1 MRGTA
6 PFPRIMKPS
15 PLVLV
20 ALTASL
26 SFLAGSG
33 NSSEGARPVES
44 YQTVPQVAAANRSST
59 PPNLLFIVIDDLN
72 DWVGCL
78 DGHPQARTPNID
90 RLARRGT
97 LFVNTHCQGPICGP
111 SRASLLS
118 GYYPHVT
125 GVYQQPSGKAMEKDT
140 TFFHSQM
147 VSHYFAD
154 HGYRTLAVGKITHGY
169 SATLAFDS
177 YGGKFA
183 GSGPKPSG
191 GERFNY
197 HLPEVPWTGTQT
209 DWGAFPEKDEDM
221 TDHKAADW
229 AVERLAEKSEEPFF
243 LAVGFVRPHV
253 PFYAPQKWFDLFPLD
268 DVQLPP
274 VRNDDLLDVPE
285 ISRRIHELPKYPRLA
300 FLQKNDDEQ
309 FRKCVQAY
317 LACVAFVDHQVGRVL
332 DALDKGPHA
341 DDTVVILFSD
351 HGYHLGEK
359 DRVSK
364 HSLWEE
370 STRVPL
376 VVAAAKSQNNRFGKA
391 GQLCSKPV
399 GLIDLY
405 PTMLEMCGLPAK
417 KSNQGDS
424 LVPLLKNPSADWRF
438 ATLTTYAHSNHTLRS
453 ERYRYLRFED
463 GSEELYDHAKD
474 PNEWTNL
481 AARPKYAK
489 SLEQFRRELPAK
501 EAPYHPSVRKGA
513 VNAWFAEHLRR
524 HGVSKKSA
532 KAPGN
537 GG

>member
-1 MRGTA
+1 
-6 PFPRIMKPS
+6 MKKTLFS
-15 PLVLV
+15 WLLLFAVVLPL
-20 ALTASL
+20 A
-26 SFLAGSG
+26 
-33 NSSEGARPVES
+33 NPPC
-44 YQTVPQVAAANRSST
+44 QAAAK
-59 PPNLLFIVIDDLN
+59 PNMLFIAIDDLN

-78 DGHPQARTPNID
+78 DGHSQARTPNID
-90 RLARRGT
+90 RLAKRGT
-97 LFVNTHCQGPICGP
+97 LFVNAHCQGPICGP

-125 GVYQQPSGKAMEKDT
+125 GIYQQPAGKAMEKDK
-140 TFFHSQM
+140 TFFHGQM

-169 SATLAFDS
+169 PAKLAFDS

-191 GERFNY
+191 GRRFNY
-197 HLPEVPWTGTQT
+197 HLPNVPWTGTQT
-209 DWGAFPEKDEDM
+209 DWGAFPDREEEM
-221 TDHKAADW
+221 SDHKSADW
-229 AVERLAEKSEEPFF
+229 AVERLAEESKQPFF

-253 PFYAPQKWFDLFPLD
+253 PFYVPQKWFDLFPLG

-285 ISRRIHELPKYPRLA
+285 ISRRIHELPKYPGLA
-300 FLQKNDDEQ
+300 FLQKNDNEQ

-332 DALDKGPHA
+332 DALDTGPHA
-341 DDTVVILFSD
+341 ADTVVVLFSD

-370 STRVPL
+370 SARVPL
-376 VVAAAKSQNNRFGKA
+376 VVAPAKSQGEQFGKA
-391 GQLCSKPV
+391 GQFCSKPV

-405 PTMLEMCGLPAK
+405 PTMLQMCGLPAK

-424 LVPLLKNPSADWRF
+424 LVPLLKNPSANWRF
-438 ATLTTYAHSNHTLRS
+438 STLTTYARGNHTLRS

-463 GSEELYDHAKD
+463 GSEELYDHAED

-481 AARPKYAK
+481 ATRLKYTK
-489 SLEQFRRELPAK
+489 LLKQFRKELPAK
-501 EAPYHPSVRKGA
+501 EAPYHPSVRSGA
-513 VNAWFAEHLRR
+513 VNAWFEEHLRR
-524 HGVSKKSA
+524 HGVK
-532 KAPGN
+532 
-537 GG
+537 

>member
-1 MRGTA
+1 
-6 PFPRIMKPS
+6 MKKTLFS
-15 PLVLV
+15 WLLLFAVVLPL
-20 ALTASL
+20 A
-26 SFLAGSG
+26 
-33 NSSEGARPVES
+33 NPPC
-44 YQTVPQVAAANRSST
+44 QAAAK
-59 PPNLLFIVIDDLN
+59 PNMLFIAIDDLN

-78 DGHPQARTPNID
+78 DGHSQARTPNID
-90 RLARRGT
+90 RLAKRGT
-97 LFVNTHCQGPICGP
+97 LFVNAHCQGPICGP

-125 GVYQQPSGKAMEKDT
+125 GIYQQPAGKAMEKDK
-140 TFFHSQM
+140 TFFHGQM

-169 SATLAFDS
+169 PAKLAFDS

-191 GERFNY
+191 GRRFNY
-197 HLPEVPWTGTQT
+197 HLPNVPWTGTQT
-209 DWGAFPEKDEDM
+209 DWGAFPDREEEM
-221 TDHKAADW
+221 SDHKSADW
-229 AVERLAEKSEEPFF
+229 AVERLAEESKQPFF

-253 PFYAPQKWFDLFPLD
+253 PFYVPQKWFDLFPLG

-285 ISRRIHELPKYPRLA
+285 ISRRIHELPKYPGLA
-300 FLQKNDDEQ
+300 FLQKNDNEQ

-341 DDTVVILFSD
+341 ADTVVVLFSD

-376 VVAAAKSQNNRFGKA
+376 VVAPAKSQGEQFGKA

-405 PTMLEMCGLPAK
+405 PTMLQMCGLPAK

-424 LVPLLKNPSADWRF
+424 LVALLKNPSANWRF
-438 ATLTTYAHSNHTLRS
+438 STLSTYARGNHTLRS

-463 GSEELYDHAKD
+463 GSEELYDHAED

-481 AARPKYAK
+481 ATRLKYAK
-489 SLEQFRRELPAK
+489 LLKQFRKELPAK
-501 EAPYHPSVRKGA
+501 EAPYHSSVRSGA
-513 VNAWFAEHLRR
+513 VNAWFEEHLRR
-524 HGVSKKSA
+524 HGVK
-532 KAPGN
+532 
-537 GG
+537 

>member
-1 MRGTA
+1 
-6 PFPRIMKPS
+6 MKKTLFS
-15 PLVLV
+15 WLLLFAVVLPL
-20 ALTASL
+20 A
-26 SFLAGSG
+26 
-33 NSSEGARPVES
+33 NPPC
-44 YQTVPQVAAANRSST
+44 QAAAK
-59 PPNLLFIVIDDLN
+59 PNMLFIAIDDLN

-78 DGHPQARTPNID
+78 DGHSQARTPNID
-90 RLARRGT
+90 RLAKRGT
-97 LFVNTHCQGPICGP
+97 LFVNAHCQGPICGP

-125 GVYQQPSGKAMEKDT
+125 GIYQQPAGKAMEKDK
-140 TFFHSQM
+140 TFFHGQM

-169 SATLAFDS
+169 PAKLAFDS

-191 GERFNY
+191 GRRFNY
-197 HLPEVPWTGTQT
+197 HLPNVPWTGTQT
-209 DWGAFPEKDEDM
+209 DWGAFPEREEEM
-221 TDHKAADW
+221 SDHKSADW
-229 AVERLAEKSEEPFF
+229 AVERLAEESKQPFF

-253 PFYAPQKWFDLFPLD
+253 PFYVPQKWFDLFPLG

-285 ISRRIHELPKYPRLA
+285 ISRRIHELPKYPGLA
-300 FLQKNDDEQ
+300 FLQKNDNEQ

-341 DDTVVILFSD
+341 ADTVVVLFSD

-370 STRVPL
+370 SARVPL
-376 VVAAAKSQNNRFGKA
+376 VVAPAKSQGEQFGKA

-405 PTMLEMCGLPAK
+405 PTMLQMCGLPAK

-424 LVPLLKNPSADWRF
+424 LVPLLKNPSANWRF
-438 ATLTTYAHSNHTLRS
+438 STLTTYARGNHTLRS

-463 GSEELYDHAKD
+463 GSEELYDHAED

-481 AARPKYAK
+481 ATRLKYTK
-489 SLEQFRRELPAK
+489 LLKQFRKELPAK
-501 EAPYHPSVRKGA
+501 EAPYHPSVRSGA
-513 VNAWFAEHLRR
+513 VNAWFEEHLRR
-524 HGVSKKSA
+524 HGVK
-532 KAPGN
+532 
-537 GG
+537 

>member
-1 MRGTA
+1 
-6 PFPRIMKPS
+6 MKKTLFS
-15 PLVLV
+15 WLLLFAVVLPL
-20 ALTASL
+20 A
-26 SFLAGSG
+26 
-33 NSSEGARPVES
+33 NPPC
-44 YQTVPQVAAANRSST
+44 QAAAK
-59 PPNLLFIVIDDLN
+59 PNMLFIAIDDLN

-78 DGHPQARTPNID
+78 DGHSQARTPNID
-90 RLARRGT
+90 RLAKRGT
-97 LFVNTHCQGPICGP
+97 LFVNAHCQGPICGP

-125 GVYQQPSGKAMEKDT
+125 GVYQQPAGKAMEKDR
-140 TFFHSQM
+140 TFFHGRM

-169 SATLAFDS
+169 PAKLAFDS

-191 GERFNY
+191 GRRFNY
-197 HLPEVPWTGTQT
+197 HLPNVPWTGTQT
-209 DWGAFPEKDEDM
+209 DWGAFPDREEEM
-221 TDHKAADW
+221 SDHKSADW
-229 AVERLAEKSEEPFF
+229 AVERLAEESKQPFF

-253 PFYAPQKWFDLFPLD
+253 SFYVPQKWFDLFPLD
-268 DVQLPP
+268 DVLLPP

-285 ISRRIHELPKYPRLA
+285 ISRRIHELPKYPGLA
-300 FLQKNDDEQ
+300 FLQKNDNEQ

-341 DDTVVILFSD
+341 ADTVVVLFSD

-370 STRVPL
+370 SARVPL
-376 VVAAAKSQNNRFGKA
+376 VVAPAKSQGEQFGKA

-405 PTMLEMCGLPAK
+405 PTMLQMCGLPAK

-424 LVPLLKNPSADWRF
+424 LVALLKNPSANWRF
-438 ATLTTYAHSNHTLRS
+438 STLSTYARGNHTLRS

-463 GSEELYDHAKD
+463 GSEELYDHAED

-481 AARPKYAK
+481 ATRLKYAK
-489 SLEQFRRELPAK
+489 LLKQFRKELPAK
-501 EAPYHPSVRKGA
+501 EAPYHSSVRSGA
-513 VNAWFAEHLRR
+513 VNAWFEEHLRR
-524 HGVSKKSA
+524 HGVK
-532 KAPGN
+532 
-537 GG
+537 

>member
-1 MRGTA
+1 
-6 PFPRIMKPS
+6 MKKTLFS
-15 PLVLV
+15 WLLLFAVVLPL
-20 ALTASL
+20 A
-26 SFLAGSG
+26 
-33 NSSEGARPVES
+33 NPPC
-44 YQTVPQVAAANRSST
+44 QAAAK
-59 PPNLLFIVIDDLN
+59 PNMLFIAIDDLN

-78 DGHPQARTPNID
+78 DGHSQARTPNID
-90 RLARRGT
+90 RLAKRGT
-97 LFVNTHCQGPICGP
+97 LFVNAHCQGPICGP

-125 GVYQQPSGKAMEKDT
+125 GIYQQPAGKAMEKDK
-140 TFFHSQM
+140 TFFHGQM

-169 SATLAFDS
+169 PAKLAFDS

-191 GERFNY
+191 GRRFNY
-197 HLPEVPWTGTQT
+197 HLPNVPWTGTQT
-209 DWGAFPEKDEDM
+209 DWGAFPDREEEM
-221 TDHKAADW
+221 SDHKSADW
-229 AVERLAEKSEEPFF
+229 AVERLAEESKQPFF

-253 PFYAPQKWFDLFPLD
+253 PFYVPQKWFDLFPLG

-285 ISRRIHELPKYPRLA
+285 ISRRIHELPKYPGLA
-300 FLQKNDDEQ
+300 FLQKNDNEQ

-332 DALDKGPHA
+332 DALDTGPHA
-341 DDTVVILFSD
+341 ADTVVVLFSD

-370 STRVPL
+370 SARVPL
-376 VVAAAKSQNNRFGKA
+376 VVAPAKSQGEQFGKA

-405 PTMLEMCGLPAK
+405 PTMLQMCGLPAK

-424 LVPLLKNPSADWRF
+424 LVPLLKNPSANWRF
-438 ATLTTYAHSNHTLRS
+438 STLTTYARGNHTLRS

-463 GSEELYDHAKD
+463 GSEELYDHAED

-481 AARPKYAK
+481 ATRLKYTK
-489 SLEQFRRELPAK
+489 LLKQFRKELPAK
-501 EAPYHPSVRKGA
+501 EAPYHPSVRSGA
-513 VNAWFAEHLRR
+513 VNAWFEEHLRR
-524 HGVSKKSA
+524 HGVK
-532 KAPGN
+532 
-537 GG
+537 

>member
-1 MRGTA
+1 
-6 PFPRIMKPS
+6 MKKTLFS
-15 PLVLV
+15 WLLLFAVVLPL
-20 ALTASL
+20 A
-26 SFLAGSG
+26 
-33 NSSEGARPVES
+33 NPPC
-44 YQTVPQVAAANRSST
+44 QAAAK
-59 PPNLLFIVIDDLN
+59 PNMLFIAIDDLN

-78 DGHPQARTPNID
+78 DGHSQARTPNID
-90 RLARRGT
+90 RLAKRGT
-97 LFVNTHCQGPICGP
+97 LFVNAHCQGPICGP

-125 GVYQQPSGKAMEKDT
+125 GIYQQPAGKAMEKDK
-140 TFFHSQM
+140 TFFHGQM

-169 SATLAFDS
+169 PAKLAFDS

-191 GERFNY
+191 GRRFNY
-197 HLPEVPWTGTQT
+197 HLPNVPWTGTQT
-209 DWGAFPEKDEDM
+209 DWGAFPDREEEM
-221 TDHKAADW
+221 SDHKSADW
-229 AVERLAEKSEEPFF
+229 AVERLAEESKQPFF

-253 PFYAPQKWFDLFPLD
+253 PFYVPQKWFDLFPLG

-285 ISRRIHELPKYPRLA
+285 ISRRIHELPKYPGLA
-300 FLQKNDDEQ
+300 FLQKNDNEQ

-341 DDTVVILFSD
+341 ADTVVVLFSD

-370 STRVPL
+370 SARVPL
-376 VVAAAKSQNNRFGKA
+376 VVAPAKSQGEQFGKA

-405 PTMLEMCGLPAK
+405 PTMLQMCGLPAK

-424 LVPLLKNPSADWRF
+424 LVPLLKNPSANWRF
-438 ATLTTYAHSNHTLRS
+438 STLTTYARGNHTLRS

-463 GSEELYDHAKD
+463 GSEELYDHAED

-481 AARPKYAK
+481 ATRLKYAK
-489 SLEQFRRELPAK
+489 LLKQFRKELPAK
-501 EAPYHPSVRKGA
+501 EAPYHSSVRSGA
-513 VNAWFAEHLRR
+513 VNAWFEEHLRR
-524 HGVSKKSA
+524 QGVK
-532 KAPGN
+532 
-537 GG
+537 

>member
-1 MRGTA
+1 
-6 PFPRIMKPS
+6 
-15 PLVLV
+15 
-20 ALTASL
+20 
-26 SFLAGSG
+26 
-33 NSSEGARPVES
+33 
-44 YQTVPQVAAANRSST
+44 
-59 PPNLLFIVIDDLN
+59 
-72 DWVGCL
+72 
-78 DGHPQARTPNID
+78 
-90 RLARRGT
+90 
-97 LFVNTHCQGPICGP
+97 
-111 SRASLLS
+111 
-118 GYYPHVT
+118 
-125 GVYQQPSGKAMEKDT
+125 
-140 TFFHSQM
+140 M

-169 SATLAFDS
+169 PAKLAFGS

-191 GERFNY
+191 GRRFNY
-197 HLPEVPWTGTQT
+197 HLPNVPWTGTQT
-209 DWGAFPEKDEDM
+209 DWGAFPDREEEM
-221 TDHKAADW
+221 SDHKSADW
-229 AVERLAEKSEEPFF
+229 AVERLAEESKQPFF

-253 PFYAPQKWFDLFPLD
+253 PFYVPQKWFDLFPLD

-285 ISRRIHELPKYPRLA
+285 ISRRIHELPKYPKLA
-300 FLQKNDDEQ
+300 FLQKNDNEQ

-341 DDTVVILFSD
+341 ADTVVVLFSD

-370 STRVPL
+370 SARVPL
-376 VVAAAKSQNNRFGKA
+376 VVAPAKSQGKQFGKA

-405 PTMLEMCGLPAK
+405 PTMLQMCGLPAK

-424 LVPLLKNPSADWRF
+424 LVPLLKNPSANWRF
-438 ATLTTYAHSNHTLRS
+438 STLTTYARGNHTLRS

-463 GSEELYDHAKD
+463 GSEELYDHAED

-481 AARPKYAK
+481 ATRLKYAK
-489 SLEQFRRELPAK
+489 LLKQFRKELPAK
-501 EAPYHPSVRKGA
+501 EAPYHPSVRSGA
-513 VNAWFAEHLRR
+513 VNAWFEEHLRR
-524 HGVSKKSA
+524 HGVK
-532 KAPGN
+532 
-537 GG
+537 

>member
-1 MRGTA
+1 
-6 PFPRIMKPS
+6 MKKTLFS
-15 PLVLV
+15 WLLLFAVVLPL
-20 ALTASL
+20 A
-26 SFLAGSG
+26 
-33 NSSEGARPVES
+33 NPPC
-44 YQTVPQVAAANRSST
+44 QAAAK
-59 PPNLLFIVIDDLN
+59 PNMLFIAIDDLN

-78 DGHPQARTPNID
+78 DGHSQARTPNID
-90 RLARRGT
+90 RLAKRGT
-97 LFVNTHCQGPICGP
+97 LFVNAHCQGPICGP

-125 GVYQQPSGKAMEKDT
+125 GIYQQPAGKAMEKDK
-140 TFFHSQM
+140 TFFHGQM

-169 SATLAFDS
+169 PAKLAFDS

-191 GERFNY
+191 GRRFNY
-197 HLPEVPWTGTQT
+197 HLPNVPWTGTQT
-209 DWGAFPEKDEDM
+209 DWGAFPDREEEM
-221 TDHKAADW
+221 SDHKSADW
-229 AVERLAEKSEEPFF
+229 AVERLAEESKQPFF

-253 PFYAPQKWFDLFPLD
+253 PFYVPQKWFDLFPLG

-285 ISRRIHELPKYPRLA
+285 ISRRIHELPKYPGLA
-300 FLQKNDDEQ
+300 FLQKNDNEQ

-332 DALDKGPHA
+332 AALDTGPHA
-341 DDTVVILFSD
+341 ADTVVVLFSD

-370 STRVPL
+370 SARVPL
-376 VVAAAKSQNNRFGKA
+376 VVAPAKSQGEQFGKA

-405 PTMLEMCGLPAK
+405 PTMLQMCGLPAK

-424 LVPLLKNPSADWRF
+424 LVPLLKNPSANWRF
-438 ATLTTYAHSNHTLRS
+438 STLSTYARGNHTLRS

-463 GSEELYDHAKD
+463 GSEELYDHAED

-481 AARPKYAK
+481 ATRLKYAK
-489 SLEQFRRELPAK
+489 LLKQFRKELPAK
-501 EAPYHPSVRKGA
+501 EAPYHPSVRSGA
-513 VNAWFAEHLRR
+513 VNAWFEEHLRR
-524 HGVSKKSA
+524 HGVK
-532 KAPGN
+532 
-537 GG
+537 

>member
-1 MRGTA
+1 
-6 PFPRIMKPS
+6 MKKTLFS
-15 PLVLV
+15 WLLLFAVVLPL
-20 ALTASL
+20 A
-26 SFLAGSG
+26 
-33 NSSEGARPVES
+33 NPPC
-44 YQTVPQVAAANRSST
+44 QAAAK
-59 PPNLLFIVIDDLN
+59 PNMLFIAIDDLN

-78 DGHPQARTPNID
+78 DGHSQARTPNID
-90 RLARRGT
+90 RLAKRGT
-97 LFVNTHCQGPICGP
+97 LFVNAHCQGPICGP

-125 GVYQQPSGKAMEKDT
+125 GIYQQPAGKAMEKDK
-140 TFFHSQM
+140 TFFHGQM

-169 SATLAFDS
+169 PAKLAFDS

-191 GERFNY
+191 GRRFNY
-197 HLPEVPWTGTQT
+197 HLPNVPWTGTQT
-209 DWGAFPEKDEDM
+209 DWGAFPEREEEM
-221 TDHKAADW
+221 SDHKSADW
-229 AVERLAEKSEEPFF
+229 AVERLAEESKQPFF

-253 PFYAPQKWFDLFPLD
+253 PFYVPQKWFDLFPLD

-285 ISRRIHELPKYPRLA
+285 ISRRIHELPKYPGLA
-300 FLQKNDDEQ
+300 FLQKNDNEQ

-341 DDTVVILFSD
+341 ADTVVVLFSD

-370 STRVPL
+370 SARVPL
-376 VVAAAKSQNNRFGKA
+376 VVAPAKSQGEQFGKA

-405 PTMLEMCGLPAK
+405 PTMLQMCGLPAK

-424 LVPLLKNPSADWRF
+424 LVALLKNPSANWRF
-438 ATLTTYAHSNHTLRS
+438 STLTTYARGNHTLRS

-463 GSEELYDHAKD
+463 GSEELYDHAED

-481 AARPKYAK
+481 ATRLKYTK
-489 SLEQFRRELPAK
+489 LLKQFRKELPAK
-501 EAPYHPSVRKGA
+501 EAPYHSSVRSGA
-513 VNAWFAEHLRR
+513 VNAWFEEHLRR
-524 HGVSKKSA
+524 HGVK
-532 KAPGN
+532 
-537 GG
+537 

>member
-1 MRGTA
+1 
-6 PFPRIMKPS
+6 MKKTLFS
-15 PLVLV
+15 WLLLFAVVLPL
-20 ALTASL
+20 A
-26 SFLAGSG
+26 
-33 NSSEGARPVES
+33 NPPC
-44 YQTVPQVAAANRSST
+44 QAAAK
-59 PPNLLFIVIDDLN
+59 PNMLFIAIDDLN

-78 DGHPQARTPNID
+78 DGHSQARTPNID
-90 RLARRGT
+90 RLAKRGT
-97 LFVNTHCQGPICGP
+97 LFVNAHCQGPICGP

-125 GVYQQPSGKAMEKDT
+125 GIYQQPSGKAMEKDK
-140 TFFHSQM
+140 TFFHGQM

-169 SATLAFDS
+169 PAKLAFDS

-191 GERFNY
+191 GRRFNY
-197 HLPEVPWTGTQT
+197 HLPNVPWTGTQT
-209 DWGAFPEKDEDM
+209 DWGAFPDREEEM
-221 TDHKAADW
+221 SDHKSADW
-229 AVERLAEKSEEPFF
+229 AVERLAEESKQPFF

-253 PFYAPQKWFDLFPLD
+253 PFYVPQKWFDLFPLG

-285 ISRRIHELPKYPRLA
+285 ISRRIHELPKYPGLA
-300 FLQKNDDEQ
+300 FLQKNDNEQ

-341 DDTVVILFSD
+341 ADTVVVLFSD

-370 STRVPL
+370 SVRVPL
-376 VVAAAKSQNNRFGKA
+376 VVAPAKSQGEQFGKA

-405 PTMLEMCGLPAK
+405 PTMLQMCGLPAK

-424 LVPLLKNPSADWRF
+424 LVALLKNPSANWRF
-438 ATLTTYAHSNHTLRS
+438 STLTTYARGNHTLRS

-463 GSEELYDHAKD
+463 GSEELYDHAED

-481 AARPKYAK
+481 ATRLKYAK
-489 SLEQFRRELPAK
+489 LLKQFRKELPAK
-501 EAPYHPSVRKGA
+501 EAPYHSSVRSGA
-513 VNAWFAEHLRR
+513 VNAWFEEHLRR
-524 HGVSKKSA
+524 QGVK
-532 KAPGN
+532 
-537 GG
+537 

>member
-1 MRGTA
+1 
-6 PFPRIMKPS
+6 MKKTLFS
-15 PLVLV
+15 WLLLFAVVLPL
-20 ALTASL
+20 A
-26 SFLAGSG
+26 
-33 NSSEGARPVES
+33 NPPC
-44 YQTVPQVAAANRSST
+44 QAAAK
-59 PPNLLFIVIDDLN
+59 PNMLFIAIDDLN

-78 DGHPQARTPNID
+78 DGHSQARTPNID
-90 RLARRGT
+90 RLAKRGT
-97 LFVNTHCQGPICGP
+97 LFVNAHCQGPICGP

-125 GVYQQPSGKAMEKDT
+125 GIYQQPAGKAMEKDK
-140 TFFHSQM
+140 TFFHGQM

-169 SATLAFDS
+169 PAKLAFDS

-191 GERFNY
+191 GRRFNY
-197 HLPEVPWTGTQT
+197 HLPNVPWTGTQT
-209 DWGAFPEKDEDM
+209 DWGAFPDREEEM
-221 TDHKAADW
+221 SDHKSADW
-229 AVERLAEKSEEPFF
+229 AVERLAEESKQPFF

-253 PFYAPQKWFDLFPLD
+253 PFYVPQKWFDLFPLD

-285 ISRRIHELPKYPRLA
+285 ISRRIHELPKYPGLA
-300 FLQKNDDEQ
+300 FLQKNDNEQ

-341 DDTVVILFSD
+341 ADTVVVLFSD

-370 STRVPL
+370 SARVPL
-376 VVAAAKSQNNRFGKA
+376 VVAPAKSQGEQFGKA

-405 PTMLEMCGLPAK
+405 PTMLQMCGLPAK

-424 LVPLLKNPSADWRF
+424 LVALLKNPSANWRF
-438 ATLTTYAHSNHTLRS
+438 STLSTYARGNHTLRS

-463 GSEELYDHAKD
+463 GSEELYDHAED

-481 AARPKYAK
+481 ATRLKYAK
-489 SLEQFRRELPAK
+489 LLKQFRKELPAK
-501 EAPYHPSVRKGA
+501 EAPYHSSVRSGA
-513 VNAWFAEHLRR
+513 VNAWFEEHLRR
-524 HGVSKKSA
+524 HGVK
-532 KAPGN
+532 
-537 GG
+537 

>member
-1 MRGTA
+1 
-6 PFPRIMKPS
+6 MKKTLFS
-15 PLVLV
+15 WLLLFAVVLPL
-20 ALTASL
+20 A
-26 SFLAGSG
+26 
-33 NSSEGARPVES
+33 NPPC
-44 YQTVPQVAAANRSST
+44 QAAAK
-59 PPNLLFIVIDDLN
+59 PNMLFIAIDDLN

-78 DGHPQARTPNID
+78 DGHSQARTPNID
-90 RLARRGT
+90 RLAKRGT
-97 LFVNTHCQGPICGP
+97 LFVNAHCQGPICGP

-125 GVYQQPSGKAMEKDT
+125 GVYQQPAGKAMEKDR
-140 TFFHSQM
+140 TFFHGQM

-169 SATLAFDS
+169 PAKLAFDS

-191 GERFNY
+191 GRRFNY
-197 HLPEVPWTGTQT
+197 HLPNVPWTGTQT
-209 DWGAFPEKDEDM
+209 DWGAFPDREEEM
-221 TDHKAADW
+221 SDHKSADW
-229 AVERLAEKSEEPFF
+229 AVERLAEESKQPFF

-253 PFYAPQKWFDLFPLD
+253 PFYVPQKWFDLFPLG

-285 ISRRIHELPKYPRLA
+285 ISRRIHELPKYPGLA
-300 FLQKNDDEQ
+300 FLQKNDNEQ

-341 DDTVVILFSD
+341 ADTVVVLFSD

-370 STRVPL
+370 SARVPL
-376 VVAAAKSQNNRFGKA
+376 VVAPAKSQGEQFGKA

-405 PTMLEMCGLPAK
+405 PTMLQMCGLPAK

-424 LVPLLKNPSADWRF
+424 LVPLLKNPSANWRF
-438 ATLTTYAHSNHTLRS
+438 STLTTYARGNHTLRS

-463 GSEELYDHAKD
+463 GSEELYDHAED

-481 AARPKYAK
+481 ATRLKYAK
-489 SLEQFRRELPAK
+489 LLKQFRKELPAK
-501 EAPYHPSVRKGA
+501 EAPYHSSVRSGA
-513 VNAWFAEHLRR
+513 VNAWFEEHLRR
-524 HGVSKKSA
+524 HGVK
-532 KAPGN
+532 
-537 GG
+537 